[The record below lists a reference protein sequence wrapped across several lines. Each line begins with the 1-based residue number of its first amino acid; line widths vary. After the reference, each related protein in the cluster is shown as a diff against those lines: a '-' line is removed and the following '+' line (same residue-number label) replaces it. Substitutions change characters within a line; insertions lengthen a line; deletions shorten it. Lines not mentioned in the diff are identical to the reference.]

1 MKVKFVQ
8 NSNINDK
15 KKNDRSALPDTEL
28 LVDNNSAYFCTKFF
42 VWRFFVREVIKTK
55 IWRRESEEGQP
66 TTKTNNTSETA
77 KTFPLKFCIF
87 KTFFFKLKTPSLKM
101 NLQLILRANGNFYD
115 LQIVVGKS
123 GRKCPIWVWP
133 SVSKKNCR
141 IFSTLLWRWYCLKK
155 LHTDKKDFT
164 RKGKKY

>member
-1 MKVKFVQ
+1 MHEV
-8 NSNINDK
+8 
-15 KKNDRSALPDTEL
+15 
-28 LVDNNSAYFCTKFF
+28 FCLKI
-42 VWRFFVREVIKTK
+42 FFVREVIKTK
-55 IWRRESEEGQP
+55 IWRRESEEGQS
-66 TTKTNNTSETA
+66 TTKTNNTSKTA

-101 NLQLILRANGNFYD
+101 NLQLVLRANGNFYD

-141 IFSTLLWRWYCLKK
+141 FFSSLFWRWYCLKK

-164 RKGKKY
+164 RKVQKILKGLKIESN